1 MSVQSQPLERTR
13 YEASEPAQPA
23 RPRRS
28 PVMTA
33 WHRVRLAVAEM
44 NYATRRLY
52 ELQVPWSIGEQRH
65 SK

>member
-13 YEASEPAQPA
+13 PAAGAPA
-23 RPRRS
+23 RPRPS
-28 PVMTA
+28 PVVRA

-52 ELQVPWSIGEQRH
+52 ELQVPWSAGEQRH